1 MKFWLVVLFATLGS
15 LAGSLL
21 SYSLGRYGGNRFVI
35 RYGKYFLLDKES
47 LIKTEKWFARK
58 GELTILIGR
67 FIPLVRHVISIPAGI
82 GKMDTK
88 KFILYT
94 LLGAGIWNA
103 FLTYVGFLL
112 GSHWKAIKQYADY
125 VSLGVLIV
133 LVVLIVYFVWRQ
145 MKKRRI
151 RKNK

>member
-1 MKFWLVVLFATLGS
+1 
-15 LAGSLL
+15 
-21 SYSLGRYGGNRFVI
+21 
-35 RYGKYFLLDKES
+35 
-47 LIKTEKWFARK
+47 
-58 GELTILIGR
+58 
-67 FIPLVRHVISIPAGI
+67 
-82 GKMDTK
+82 MDTK